1 MSTTETQDIVEILNR
16 IESWPRPKRVFL
28 AQRILESTNKEHEI
42 TRGVSADQAAGLNS
56 FDALA
61 LIGSTVSVATFWL
74 NSASSLAWAVRASY
88 CLRA

>member
-42 TRGVSADQAAGLNS
+42 TRGVSADQAAGL
-56 FDALA
+56 LRTV
-61 LIGSTVSVATFWL
+61 GSTPSDAECQTML
-74 NSASSLAWAVRASY
+74 EEELLAKYGR
-88 CLRA
+88 